1 MRDYVKSRPAK
12 VGEKLRTQHFFHPG
26 YANFDG
32 ADVLQPVQDRDNP
45 GFVLHVADRR
55 DRMASGSADLIG
67 DDRECLGRAPRHRD
81 RKALPCKA
89 PGRGSAQS
97 SARADANDSGNGF
110 VYGHSINH
118 CLVPKP

>member
-1 MRDYVKSRPAK
+1 LKTLSS
-12 VGEKLRTQHFFHPG
+12 LRQTLISVWLA
-26 YANFDG
+26 YTL
-32 ADVLQPVQDRDNP
+32 VWPVQDRDNP